1 MLGGVAY
8 RALARRGDV
17 AARGHDSR
25 NADLALAA
33 DARTAIA
40 KPQADRSARGSQRAL
55 ANDGASVELHARAAV
70 AAGRV
75 DRAALGNKRRACRD
89 SHRRSLANHESGL
102 GIAARRDVATGDR
115 VRALERDVPGY
126 HDRRLGSVDLV
137 VSIGEEVSVR
147 DDRGVL
153 ERRPV
158 VEHDLAHK
166 RRGVLRGNR
175 AAVHFDRSVRH
186 GIVKS
191 EFRALLND
199 DLHAGEHLHVVQRD
213 IGAGRDGERFG
224 AEVPVLAL
232 ADGAVRAGLVRA
244 VDVGQRG
251 GDGRVA
257 CLGDGVGL
265 HVPRCRALGKVGDA
279 LGERLVVVVDAHL
292 DRVALLR
299 AGAGGHRGNDLVG
312 A

>member
-1 MLGGVAY
+1 M
-8 RALARRGDV
+8 
-17 AARGHDSR
+17 R
-25 NADLALAA
+25 N
-33 DARTAIA
+33 
-40 KPQADRSARGSQRAL
+40 
-55 ANDGASVELHARAAV
+55 
-70 AAGRV
+70 
-75 DRAALGNKRRACRD
+75 
-89 SHRRSLANHESGL
+89 
-102 GIAARRDVATGDR
+102 
-115 VRALERDVPGY
+115 
-126 HDRRLGSVDLV
+126 
-137 VSIGEEVSVR
+137 
-147 DDRGVL
+147 DRGVF
-153 ERRPV
+153 ERGAV
-158 VEHDLAHK
+158 IEHDLAHK
-166 RRGVLRGNR
+166 RRRVLCGNR

-199 DLHAGEHLHVVQRD
+199 DLHAGEHLRVVQRD

-251 GDGRVA
+251 GNGRVA
-257 CLGDGVGL
+257 CLGDGIGL
-265 HVPRCRALGKVGDA
+265 HVPRCHPLGKVGDA

-299 AGAGGHRGNDLVG
+299 AGTRRHRGNDLIG